1 MIKNATFVSVWD
13 DGIEIKTSC
22 KVNTE
27 TREVFDIEE
36 TYVDG
41 LGIVNEEYVI
51 IDEMDYNT
59 VSAEYTNLYPEEMD
73 DETYWHE

>member
-13 DGIEIKTSC
+13 DGIEIKTNC

-27 TREVFDIEE
+27 THEIFDIEE
-36 TYVDG
+36 AYADG
-41 LGIVNEEYVI
+41 LEIVNKEYVT
-51 IDEMDYNT
+51 IDGMDYNA
-59 VSAEYTNLYPEEMD
+59 VSAEYANLYPEEID

>member
-41 LGIVNEEYVI
+41 LGIVNEECVI
-51 IDEMDYNT
+51 IDEMDYNA
-59 VSAEYTNLYPEEMD
+59 VSAEYANLYPEEMD

>member
-51 IDEMDYNT
+51 IDEMDYNAA
-59 VSAEYTNLYPEEMD
+59 SAEYANLYPEEMD